1 MRRFRA
7 DGKGEAPGIQ
17 YAFAH
22 RSGTASLIVVSGG
35 VAIAERHFMSLLLI
49 TPTLLGKRLKV
60 PLLYATHMKDLPA
73 FIFQMLRHLYMHL
86 FMGRLDIFFRVRC
99 EVLRI
104 RRCLDAE

>member
-1 MRRFRA
+1 MRRFRV

-35 VAIAERHFMSLLLI
+35 VAIAKKHFMSLQLI
-49 TPTLLGKRLKV
+49 TPTLLGKCLKV
-60 PLLYATHMKDLPA
+60 PPLHAAHMKDLPT

-86 FMGRLDIFFRVRC
+86 FMGRRDIFFRVRC
-99 EVLRI
+99 KVLRI